1 MASLHARHEQLL
13 RSASRQAQEA
23 LREQENAVFDSPGG
37 FRAKTEAGHLVD
49 IADELYSVANLLAGQ
64 PRLRR
69 TLGDPAAPEESRA
82 QLIEQLIGGQV
93 SKQTLQLCRAAV
105 SLRWSTPWDLADAI
119 EGAGDDALFAA
130 AEKAGSVA
138 AIEDELFRFE
148 RILQSEGEVA
158 GLLDAYAVDT
168 ERRTALLDSLVQAK
182 VSPITLQLLRHAVA
196 SQRKRSIT
204 LAIDDLLEK
213 AAERQERSVA
223 RVTERGC
230 RCPTP
235 SSCGS
240 RRRSL
245 RSTAGRSASA
255 PPSTRR
261 ARRADRARRRR
272 GHRRQR
278 RHPLRRG
285 PRGARRLTAHY

>member
-1 MASLHARHEQLL
+1 MNL
-13 RSASRQAQEA
+13 RSASRQAQET
-23 LREQENAVFDSPGG
+23 LREQENAVFDKPGG

-49 IADELYSVANLLAGQ
+49 IADELYSVANLLAAQ

-138 AIEDELFRFE
+138 EIEDELFRFE
-148 RILQSEGEVA
+148 RILQGEGEVA

-168 ERRTALLDSLVQAK
+168 ERRQALLDSLVQAK

-223 RVTERGC
+223 RVLSAV
-230 RCPTP
+230 PL
-235 SSCGS
+235 SDAQQ
-240 RRRSL
+240 L
-245 RSTAGRSASA
+245 RLAAA
-255 PPSTRR
+255 
-261 ARRADRARRRR
+261 
-272 GHRRQR
+272 
-278 RHPLRRG
+278 
-285 PRGARRLTAHY
+285 LTALYRRPISVRTAIDPDVRGGLVVRVGDEVIDGSVATRFAEARAALAG

>member
-1 MASLHARHEQLL
+1 MSNL
-13 RSASRQAQEA
+13 RSASRQAQQA
-23 LREQENAVFDSPGG
+23 LREQEDTVFENPGG
-37 FRAKTEAGHLVD
+37 FRAKTEAGHLID
-49 IADELYSVANLLAGQ
+49 IADELYSVADLLAGQ

-82 QLIEQLIGGQV
+82 QLIEQLIGSQV

-138 AIEDELFRFE
+138 EIEDELFRFE
-148 RILQSEGEVA
+148 RILQGEGEVA
-158 GLLDAYAVDT
+158 SLLDQYAVDT
-168 ERRTALLDSLVQAK
+168 KRRTALLDSLVQAK
-182 VSPITLQLLRHAVA
+182 VSPVTLQLLRHAVS

-223 RVTERGC
+223 RV
-230 RCPTP
+230 
-235 SSCGS
+235 
-240 RRRSL
+240 L
-245 RSTAGRSASA
+245 SAV
-255 PPSTRR
+255 
-261 ARRADRARRRR
+261 
-272 GHRRQR
+272 
-278 RHPLRRG
+278 PLTDSQQVRL
-285 PRGARRLTAHY
+285 AAALTALYRRPISVRTAIDPNVRGGLIVRVGDEVIDGSVATRFAEARAALAG

>member
-1 MASLHARHEQLL
+1 MSSNL

-23 LREQENAVFDSPGG
+23 LREQENAVFDNPGG

-49 IADELYSVANLLAGQ
+49 IADELYSVADLLAGQ

-69 TLGDPAAPEESRA
+69 TLGDPAAPEQARA
-82 QLIEQLIGGQV
+82 QLLEQLIGSQV

-138 AIEDELFRFE
+138 EVEDELFRFE
-148 RILQSEGEVA
+148 RILQGEGEVA
-158 GLLDAYAVDT
+158 SLLDEYAVDP
-168 ERRTALLDSLVQAK
+168 ERRQALLDSLVQAK

-196 SQRKRSIT
+196 SQRKRSIAY
-204 LAIDDLLEK
+204 AIDDLLEK

-223 RVTERGC
+223 RV
-230 RCPTP
+230 
-235 SSCGS
+235 
-240 RRRSL
+240 L
-245 RSTAGRSASA
+245 SAV
-255 PPSTRR
+255 
-261 ARRADRARRRR
+261 
-272 GHRRQR
+272 
-278 RHPLRRG
+278 PLSEGQQVRL
-285 PRGARRLTAHY
+285 AAALTALYRRPISVRTAVDPDVRGGLVVRVGDEVIDGSVATRFAEARAALAG